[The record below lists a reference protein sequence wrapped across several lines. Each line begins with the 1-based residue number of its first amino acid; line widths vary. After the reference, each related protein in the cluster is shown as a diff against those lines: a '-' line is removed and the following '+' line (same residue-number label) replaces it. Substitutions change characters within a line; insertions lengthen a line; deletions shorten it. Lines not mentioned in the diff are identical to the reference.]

1 VEEER
6 PGLLDRAIEL
16 LARLMDLVGLNGS
29 RLQWR
34 WTRRRRQLV
43 ESSARTEV
51 LLRSAKGKHKMCRS
65 CRALVARSAR
75 VCPECDANMSEV
87 KGPGLGRLLS
97 NVLPGTSSATS
108 LILLVNGLFFV
119 LMLMSAGG
127 EGGAPAGLGRMM
139 GFDFY
144 TILKF
149 GGGRGSLVLIDGE
162 WWRFVAPIFLHGG
175 LLHFGFNTYVLLQ
188 LGPIVEELYGTE
200 RFWIIYL
207 LSGISGN
214 LVSQLVS
221 SHTNVI
227 GASGAIC
234 GLIGLLLAY
243 GMRRGG
249 SGGEQIKRGM
259 MRYAVYI
266 LIFSLLPGISLL
278 SHAGGFA
285 GGLLLGLAVPAGAIR
300 ERRRNMTWQLLSM
313 TGVLLVLF
321 VFYQVSVHGQDFAKH
336 LN

>member
-1 VEEER
+1 MSDHEQSVKPTVPRRSRFWR
-6 PGLLDRAIEL
+6 PGRIF
-16 LARLMDLVGLNGS
+16 
-29 RLQWR
+29 
-34 WTRRRRQLV
+34 
-43 ESSARTEV
+43 
-51 LLRSAKGKHKMCRS
+51 
-65 CRALVARSAR
+65 
-75 VCPECDANMSEV
+75 
-87 KGPGLGRLLS
+87 
-97 NVLPGTSSATS
+97 S
-108 LILLVNGLFFV
+108 LIVFCLVVLF
-119 LMLMSAGG
+119 S
-127 EGGAPAGLGRMM
+127 
-139 GFDFY
+139 
-144 TILKF
+144 
-149 GGGRGSLVLIDGE
+149 
-162 WWRFVAPIFLHGG
+162 
-175 LLHFGFNTYVLLQ
+175 

-285 GGLLLGLAVPAGAIR
+285 GGLLLGFVVPAGAIR
-300 ERRRNMTWQLLSM
+300 DRSRNMTWQLLSM
-313 TGVLLVLF
+313 AGVLLVLF

>member
-1 VEEER
+1 
-6 PGLLDRAIEL
+6 
-16 LARLMDLVGLNGS
+16 
-29 RLQWR
+29 
-34 WTRRRRQLV
+34 
-43 ESSARTEV
+43 
-51 LLRSAKGKHKMCRS
+51 
-65 CRALVARSAR
+65 
-75 VCPECDANMSEV
+75 
-87 KGPGLGRLLS
+87 
-97 NVLPGTSSATS
+97 
-108 LILLVNGLFFV
+108 
-119 LMLMSAGG
+119 
-127 EGGAPAGLGRMM
+127 MM

-144 TILKF
+144 TTLRF
-149 GGGRGSLVLIDGE
+149 GGGYGSLVLADGE

-313 TGVLLVLF
+313 AGVLLVLF